1 MCEVIVE
8 TCMKIQAGILKT
20 GDHSVLCELLTAVV
34 SLSAVDDLHMV
45 SASLRG

>member
-1 MCEVIVE
+1 MYEVIVE

-20 GDHSVLCELLTAVV
+20 GYHSVLCELLAAVV
-34 SLSAVDDLHMV
+34 GLIAVDNLNMV